1 MAIAAE
7 ALPAAA
13 EAAEGGATAA
23 ESSGAAAGAAPRAP
37 RGQAAGAAVRPP
49 RRRQSAGGSEAA
61 PWRAVSSGTGSVRGA
76 ASAAWN
82 ASPSGAARTV
92 TRLVWAVAL
101 GLIALQILAEATGQ
115 FWSFS
120 LPTKGGKAAKQPYQP
135 LYQGQQAQNP
145 LLFTGTTA
153 APNLP
158 LSNRSAGNQGML

>member
-1 MAIAAE
+1 MAIAVE

-13 EAAEGGATAA
+13 EAAEGGAAA
-23 ESSGAAAGAAPRAP
+23 ESSGAAAGAAPRPA
-37 RGQAAGAAVRPP
+37 RAS
-49 RRRQSAGGSEAA
+49 RRRQPEAPA
-61 PWRAVSSGTGSVRGA
+61 WQAVSSGTGSVRGA

-82 ASPSGAARTV
+82 ATPSGAARTV

-101 GLIALQILAEATGQ
+101 GLIALQVLAEATGQ

-120 LPTKGGKAAKQPYQP
+120 LPTTGAKATKQPYQP
-135 LYQGQQAQNP
+135 LYQGQPAQNP

-158 LSNRSAGNQGML
+158 LSNRSAGNQGVL